1 MNRRVSKRAMLG
13 AGLALGLVGVACAQ
27 GPYGRRKVRAGGKDW
42 DVDAPSSPHALQAGP
57 AWQRFEVRPGD
68 TAPVDRGKPARNR
81 AELSSP
87 VRHAPGQPVWFA
99 YSFRI
104 RGGAPTTAVF
114 SILGQFQSSPDLGDA
129 PGLSPVFAVNLVREG
144 VLRFVSRSSAEPR
157 QQFNPP
163 ATVLGE
169 VRGVGREQ
177 WRHLVGRI
185 VFSHE
190 GRGSVEIWLDGRKVI
205 DRSPISIGYN
215 DRRGPYWK
223 YGIYRSAA
231 PETLVVEYA
240 NMEIGADSLA
250 GRIGRP
256 LPTPA

>member
-57 AWQRFEVRPGD
+57 AWQRFEVRSTD
-68 TAPVDRGKPARNR
+68 TAPIDRGKPARNR

-87 VRHAPGQPVWFA
+87 VRHPPGQPVWFA

-104 RGGAPTTAVF
+104 RGGTPTTAVF
-114 SILGQFQSSPDLGDA
+114 SILGQFHSSPDLGDA

-169 VRGVGREQ
+169 VRGIGREQ
-177 WRHLVGRI
+177 WRHLV
-185 VFSHE
+185 
-190 GRGSVEIWLDGRKVI
+190 GRKVI